1 MSFTPIIGS
10 RKPEP
15 KPFCA
20 AQQLDSEAR
29 QALALKALAGVQSPA
44 QLARDTGVSRK
55 FIYELMFRT
64 RKALNEAFA
73 KKGHDDE
80 VLFSLPVTKKWLH
93 KLVLEQTLN
102 GHSSERGIAQ
112 IIEDLFPVALSEG
125 TIHNIVQAAAQ
136 RARAVNATED
146 LSAILIAALDEIFQ
160 VGDAV
165 LVGADVHSTYCFLL
179 NKCGGRGET
188 EWGVN
193 LLDLA
198 ERGLRP
204 EHTVADFGRGLRA
217 GQAAAWPG
225 VPCHGDVFHVE
236 QDVGNLLRYLE
247 HRAYSAVSAV
257 QKVVASMERAE
268 RRSKAHDLTPRWL
281 KLCAEETAA
290 VSLVDDVTCLACW
303 LREDVLALC
312 GADFKTR
319 SELFDWIVAE
329 LRLREW
335 QAPHRIGP
343 LCTKLENG
351 RHAILAFV
359 AVLDRELRAL
369 AQEFQVAETTVRAL
383 HQLQRLPPED
393 ARRWALQAALW
404 KELGARFHP
413 LQQALQQRLKR
424 VVRASSIIENLNSRL
439 RSYFFLRRELGPE
452 YLELLRFFLNHRR
465 FRRSRCAER
474 VGRSPYEILTGCPQ
488 AHWLELL
495 GYQHVQC
502 AA

>member
-1 MSFTPIIGS
+1 MSFTFTIGS
-10 RKPEP
+10 TKPEP

-20 AQQLDSEAR
+20 AHQLDGDAR
-29 QALALKALAGVQSPA
+29 QTLAVKALARVQSPT
-44 QLARDTGVSRK
+44 QLARDNGVSRK
-55 FIYELMFRT
+55 FVYAQMDRS
-64 RKALNEAFA
+64 RKALDEAFA
-73 KKGHDDE
+73 KPGNDDK
-80 VLFSLPVTKKWLH
+80 VLFTLPVTKAWLC

-136 RARAVNATED
+136 RARVVNATEN

-160 VGDAV
+160 VGEAV
-165 LVGADVHSTYCFLL
+165 LVGADVRSTYCFLL

-217 GQAAAWPG
+217 GQAAAWPK

-236 QDVGNLLRYLE
+236 QDVSKLLRYLE
-247 HRAYSAVSAV
+247 HRAYSAMGAV

-268 RRSKAHDLTPRWL
+268 RRGKPHDLTPRWQ

-290 VSLVDDVTCLACW
+290 VALADDVTCLALW
-303 LREDVLALC
+303 LREDVLALL

-319 SELFDWIVAE
+319 SELFDWIVAQ
-329 LRLREW
+329 LRLREG

-351 RHAILAFV
+351 RDAILAFV

-369 AQEFQVAETTVRAL
+369 AQEFQVAEATVRAL
-383 HQLQRLPPED
+383 HQLQSLPPED
-393 ARRWALQAALW
+393 ARRWTLQAALY
-404 KELGARFHP
+404 KELGARFYP

-439 RSYFFLRRELGPE
+439 RCYFFLRRELGLE

-474 VGRSPYEILTGCPQ
+474 VGRSPYEILTGRPH

-495 GYQHVQC
+495 GYDHAQC